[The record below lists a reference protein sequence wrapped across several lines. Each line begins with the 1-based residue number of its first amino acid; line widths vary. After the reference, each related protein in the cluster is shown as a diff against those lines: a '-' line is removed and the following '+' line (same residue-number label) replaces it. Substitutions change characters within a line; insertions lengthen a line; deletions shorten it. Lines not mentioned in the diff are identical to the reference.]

1 MATNSKPT
9 RFIKSI
15 RPNTMYTN
23 IGPIYDNEPGEPPSL
38 YMARALDAKTFKE
51 DKDLL
56 KKKQKVIL
64 EARAKAE
71 AVAEYKKT
79 KEYSEYKKTK
89 EYLDILDEYLKK
101 KKEKPVTNKLY
112 NFKWINNRSGRKS
125 SKPKKQSKTQ
135 KRKSKTQKNKKSK

>member
-1 MATNSKPT
+1 MATNPKPT

-23 IGPIYDNEPGEPPSL
+23 IGRIFDNEPGEPPSL
-38 YMARALDAKTFKE
+38 YMARAVDAETFK

-56 KKKQKVIL
+56 KKRQSVISD
-64 EARAKAE
+64 ARAKAE

-79 KEYSEYKKTK
+79 KEYSEYKKIK